1 MKLQFK
7 LLLAFCSLISQK
19 LCYLPD
25 LCGGADP
32 IEVCC
37 GGGEYPGNGCCAAVS
52 CLVLESPEP
61 VVPAPPPNDLSC
73 DRLDLTAL
81 CCNDN
86 TGEVACC
93 ENVFCQDVLPFPP
106 VDFGNNCAAVLCSTE
121 VIDPQCCDGVDYPNS
136 CLARCSNDGNL
147 DNCLFPPGEC
157 GGGELPAPGPIDC
170 SVVLCSS
177 EFTAPYC
184 CNGKSVGNRCLAQC
198 VEGITDIDQECSPG
212 YCPGDGPVIC
222 PTVYAPV
229 CCNGQTFSNNCV
241 ARGQFGD
248 DVDTVCV
255 SGACDEPVICPA
267 VFAPLCCNGETFSN
281 DCFAAAEFGDDVDS
295 VCVSGACEDQVACIT
310 IYDPVCCYGTEQF
323 GNSCEAGKKYGDVPN
338 FSEVCVPGECVSG
351 GPECDQPVN
360 CFLDPCQLATCKFS
374 GAVCVP
380 NYCEGATYLGTDV
393 GGPCNAIWVDPQNK
407 VVLTQQQCRKP
418 FGFGDILGGVGNY
431 IPVCCDGR
439 TYFNI
444 DRAESDLGV
453 TAAAELCVD
462 GACSISI
469 FPGFTSP

>member
-52 CLVLESPEP
+52 CL
-61 VVPAPPPNDLSC
+61 DI
-73 DRLDLTAL
+73 
-81 CCNDN
+81 
-86 TGEVACC
+86 
-93 ENVFCQDVLPFPP
+93 LPFPA
-106 VDFGNNCAAVLCSTE
+106 VDYGNNCAAVLCSSE
-121 VIDPQCCDGVDYPNS
+121 VLDPQCCNGVDYPNT
-136 CLARCSNDGNL
+136 CLAQCANAGNL
-147 DNCLFPPGEC
+147 DNCQPGEC
-157 GGGELPAPGPIDC
+157 E
-170 SVVLCSS
+170 
-177 EFTAPYC
+177 
-184 CNGKSVGNRCLAQC
+184 
-198 VEGITDIDQECSPG
+198 
-212 YCPGDGPVIC
+212 
-222 PTVYAPV
+222 
-229 CCNGQTFSNNCV
+229 
-241 ARGQFGD
+241 
-248 DVDTVCV
+248 
-255 SGACDEPVICPA
+255 DEPVICPA
-267 VFAPLCCNGETFSN
+267 IFAPLCCNTKTFSH
-281 DCFAAAEFGDDVDS
+281 DCFATAKFGDDVDS
-295 VCVSGACEDQVACIT
+295 ICVPGACEDQVACPAT
-310 IYDPVCCYGTEQF
+310 FDLVCCFETELF
-323 GNSCEAGKKYGDVPN
+323 GNRCEAERKYGNLPN
-338 FSEVCVPGECVSG
+338 FSEVCIGDCAPRS
-351 GPECDQPVN
+351 PECDQPAN
-360 CFLDPCQLATCKFS
+360 CFVDPCQLATCKFS